1 MQTDKIRVTGNGG
14 GAKQALDEASKF
26 AAYVGLDNKSALRLR
41 LLAEETL
48 GMIAAITDEFTAEFW
63 IESTKDKI
71 CKIHLTARTVMDY
84 VKKQELIKASSDQK
98 NAAAKGFMGKIRQ
111 IIENSLYSIDEVGSL
126 QSEYGGAPLMFGEM
140 GMCEPDSAGMMS
152 SATYL
157 WSLEKYK
164 NSVSSRSG
172 SDKAAKE
179 AWDELEKSI
188 VANIADNVSVA
199 VKGDVVELIFEKK
212 F

>member
-1 MQTDKIRVTGNGG
+1 MQTDKIKVTSRGSGVS
-14 GAKQALDEASKF
+14 QALEEAGKF
-26 AAYVGLDNKSALRLR
+26 AAYVGLDSKAVLRLR

-48 GMIAAITDEFTAEFW
+48 GMVEAITDDFTAEFW
-63 IESTKDKI
+63 IESTQDKL
-71 CKIHLTARTVMDY
+71 CRIHLTARTIMDY
-84 VKKQELIKASSDQK
+84 NKKQELINASSDKK
-98 NAAAKGFMGKIRQ
+98 NAAARGFMGKIRQ

-126 QSEYGGAPLMFGEM
+126 QSEYGGTSLMFGEM
-140 GMCEPDSAGMMS
+140 GMCETDPATFMN

-157 WSLEKYK
+157 WSLEKYR
-164 NSVSSRSG
+164 NTVSSCSTNNA
-172 SDKAAKE
+172 AAKE

-199 VKGDVVELIFEKK
+199 VKGDVVDLIIEKK